1 MRSSVGPSEL
11 KKSSELKIPDEC
23 NPHHAIA
30 PSERTATDA
39 IISFPALFMLCPPSV
54 RCPEKFI
61 FYNMVLGTGFEPVAF
76 ALRGR
81 RLDRFDQPSIDER
94 VVPAD
99 RVELSSE
106 PYHGSVLPMN

>member
-1 MRSSVGPSEL
+1 MRPLQPLWYG
-11 KKSSELKIPDEC
+11 D
-23 NPHHAIA
+23 
-30 PSERTATDA
+30 
-39 IISFPALFMLCPPSV
+39 
-54 RCPEKFI
+54 
-61 FYNMVLGTGFEPVAF
+61 NMVLPAGFEPAASALRGRRLDRFDHGSMVLDTGFEPVAF

>member
-1 MRSSVGPSEL
+1 
-11 KKSSELKIPDEC
+11 
-23 NPHHAIA
+23 
-30 PSERTATDA
+30 
-39 IISFPALFMLCPPSV
+39 
-54 RCPEKFI
+54 
-61 FYNMVLGTGFEPVAF
+61 MVLGTGFEPVAF

-81 RLDRFDQPSIDER
+81 RLDRFDQPSINER